1 MPISEEVFFLKPDF
15 EGTLQT
21 EIRQMVASGILSGRF
36 RPDEKLPSS
45 RKLAQHLGISRL
57 TVTLAYQELMADDY
71 LTSKGKSGYFVSTNA
86 PPAPEIPQKK
96 SHDSVDWTRAIGQ
109 RFTGS
114 RAVEKL
120 ADWEKFEF
128 PFIYGQADRSLFD
141 QQNWRLC
148 ALDALGKR
156 DFTPMTTDYADRD
169 DPQLVAF
176 IARHTLPR
184 RGILANADE
193 ILITAGAQNALWLT
207 AQVLLTQRRTAAFED
222 PCYSGLRDILRQVRC
237 HLAPTS
243 LDKNGLVLSQLYKD
257 TDVVFTTPSH
267 QCPTNATMPLSRRTA
282 LLKRAREDDFLIVE
296 DDYEFEMAFLQ
307 PALPALKSLDED
319 GRVVHVGSF
328 SKSLFPGLRLGYLV
342 GPAPFIAEARALRST
357 VLRHI
362 PGHIQR
368 TTAYFLS
375 RGHYDALI
383 RRIRLAFHE
392 RREVIDREIKVNGLE
407 IAGSGD
413 FGGSSLWMRCP
424 KKKTVQ
430 EIADAA
436 RKVGVLIE
444 SGVPFFNGNEGENY
458 YRLGYSSI
466 PSSSIPEG
474 IKRLA
479 SVIHD

>member
-1 MPISEEVFFLKPDF
+1 
-15 EGTLQT
+15 
-21 EIRQMVASGILSGRF
+21 
-36 RPDEKLPSS
+36 
-45 RKLAQHLGISRL
+45 
-57 TVTLAYQELMADDY
+57 
-71 LTSKGKSGYFVSTNA
+71 
-86 PPAPEIPQKK
+86 
-96 SHDSVDWTRAIGQ
+96 
-109 RFTGS
+109 
-114 RAVEKL
+114 
-120 ADWEKFEF
+120 
-128 PFIYGQADRSLFD
+128 
-141 QQNWRLC
+141 
-148 ALDALGKR
+148 
-156 DFTPMTTDYADRD
+156 
-169 DPQLVAF
+169 
-176 IARHTLPR
+176 
-184 RGILANADE
+184 
-193 ILITAGAQNALWLT
+193 
-207 AQVLLTQRRTAAFED
+207 
-222 PCYSGLRDILRQVRC
+222 
-237 HLAPTS
+237 
-243 LDKNGLVLSQLYKD
+243 
-257 TDVVFTTPSH
+257 
-267 QCPTNATMPLSRRTA
+267 MPLSRRTA